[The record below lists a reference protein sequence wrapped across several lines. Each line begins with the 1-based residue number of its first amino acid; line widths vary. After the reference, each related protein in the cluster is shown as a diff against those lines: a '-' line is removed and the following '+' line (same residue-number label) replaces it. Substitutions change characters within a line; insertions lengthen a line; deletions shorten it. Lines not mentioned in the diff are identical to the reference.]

1 MRKLINIHTHT
12 NTHRRAEDRDHRSEE
27 NPNRGRSGQFM
38 GCPSG
43 GRRPSRERDRNSTSR
58 SGSRRRGG
66 GARGGR
72 EAGGRGGGVGAEVLD
87 SENYGRIRWQPS
99 LIGRLS

>member
-1 MRKLINIHTHT
+1 
-12 NTHRRAEDRDHRSEE
+12 
-27 NPNRGRSGQFM
+27 M

-43 GRRPSRERDRNSTSR
+43 GRGPLRERDRNYFSR

-66 GARGGR
+66 GGGRGGR
-72 EAGGRGGGVGAEVLD
+72 EAGGRGGGVGTGVLD
-87 SENYGRIRWQPS
+87 SENNGRIRWQPS